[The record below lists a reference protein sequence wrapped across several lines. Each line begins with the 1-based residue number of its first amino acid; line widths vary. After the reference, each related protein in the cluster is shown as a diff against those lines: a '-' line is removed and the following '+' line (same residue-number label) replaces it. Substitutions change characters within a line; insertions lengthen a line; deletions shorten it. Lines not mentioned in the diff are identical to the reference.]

1 MRIFILAIFLLLA
14 AAPCVVAQQRPP
26 NIIVIL
32 SDDHTRQAISA
43 YGGALMQTPGI
54 DRIAKEGAILQRAY
68 VTNSICSPSR
78 AVFLTGK
85 YSHINGLRDNS
96 AGRSFDGSQ
105 QQVQKLLKTKNY
117 QTAWIGKWHLQSLPQ
132 GFDFWTILPD
142 QGNYFQ
148 PAFIQMNKDTVRQQG
163 YVTDLITNY
172 SLDWLHK
179 RDTSKPFF
187 LVVGEKATHRNWMPA
202 IEDLGAF
209 DDKTFPLPPTFWD
222 NYEGR
227 EAARIQDMTVRKTMI
242 LHDDL
247 KIGVDYNK
255 PGMFGRMSAAEKE
268 AYRKYY
274 DAAAETYEKIK
285 DDSVALATWKYQRY
299 LRDYLSTARGMDRNI
314 NRLLNAID
322 DMGLREN
329 TIVIYTSDQGFYLGE
344 HGWFDKRFMYEE
356 SFSTPFVI
364 RYPGHI
370 KPGTSV
376 NEMVMNIDIA
386 PTLLSYAGIKVPEDI
401 QGESIQPLLEGKR
414 VKAWRKYLYYHYY
427 EYPLS
432 HKVAKHFGVSSDRYK
447 LIYYYDPVKSWELF
461 DLKKDPQEMKN
472 VYGDPAYQKVV
483 ASMKKQLLK
492 AAQKYKDDEAVGM
505 LLANSY

>member
-1 MRIFILAIFLLLA
+1 
-14 AAPCVVAQQRPP
+14 
-26 NIIVIL
+26 
-32 SDDHTRQAISA
+32 
-43 YGGALMQTPGI
+43 
-54 DRIAKEGAILQRAY
+54 
-68 VTNSICSPSR
+68 
-78 AVFLTGK
+78 
-85 YSHINGLRDNS
+85 
-96 AGRSFDGSQ
+96 
-105 QQVQKLLKTKNY
+105 
-117 QTAWIGKWHLQSLPQ
+117 
-132 GFDFWTILPD
+132 
-142 QGNYFQ
+142 
-148 PAFIQMNKDTVRQQG
+148 
-163 YVTDLITNY
+163 
-172 SLDWLHK
+172 
-179 RDTSKPFF
+179 
-187 LVVGEKATHRNWMPA
+187 
-202 IEDLGAF
+202 
-209 DDKTFPLPPTFWD
+209 
-222 NYEGR
+222 
-227 EAARIQDMTVRKTMI
+227 
-242 LHDDL
+242 
-247 KIGVDYNK
+247 
-255 PGMFGRMSAAEKE
+255 
-268 AYRKYY
+268 
-274 DAAAETYEKIK
+274 
-285 DDSVALATWKYQRY
+285 
-299 LRDYLSTARGMDRNI
+299 MDRNI

-386 PTLLSYAGIKVPEDI
+386 PTLLSYAGIKAPEDI

>member
-1 MRIFILAIFLLLA
+1 MRIFILAIFLA
-14 AAPCVVAQQRPP
+14 FAVAPHVVAQQRPP
-26 NIIVIL
+26 NIIVIF

-43 YGGALMQTPGI
+43 YGGTLMQTPGI
-54 DRIAKEGAILQRAY
+54 DRIAREGAILQRAY

-105 QQVQKLLKTKNY
+105 QQIQKLLKTRDY

-132 GFDFWTILPD
+132 GFDYWNILPD

-163 YVTDLITNY
+163 YVTDLITKY
-172 SLDWLHK
+172 SLDWLRQ

-187 LVVGEKATHRNWMPA
+187 LIVGEKATHRNWMPA
-202 IEDLGAF
+202 VEDLGAF

-227 EAARIQDMTVRKTMI
+227 EAAKIQDMTINKTMI
-242 LHDDL
+242 LRDDL
-247 KIGVDYNK
+247 KIGVDYTR
-255 PGMFGRMSAAEKE
+255 PGMFGRMSDAEKE
-268 AYRKYY
+268 AYKKYY
-274 DAAAETYEKIK
+274 DSAEAVYEKVK
-285 DDSVALATWKYQRY
+285 HDSVALAQWKYQRY
-299 LRDYLSTARGMDRNI
+299 LRDYLSTAKGMDRNI
-314 NRLLNAID
+314 NKMLDAID
-322 DMGLREN
+322 EMGLREN

-376 NEMVMNIDIA
+376 NDMVMNIDIA
-386 PTLLSYAGIKVPEDI
+386 PTLLAYAGIRVPEDI
-401 QGESIQPLLEGKR
+401 QGESMKPLLEGKR
-414 VKAWRKYLYYHYY
+414 VKGWRKYLYYHYY

-472 VYGDPAYQKVV
+472 VYQDPAYQKVV
-483 ASMKKQLLK
+483 AEMKKQLKK
-492 AAQKYKDDEAVGM
+492 AAERYKDDEAVEM